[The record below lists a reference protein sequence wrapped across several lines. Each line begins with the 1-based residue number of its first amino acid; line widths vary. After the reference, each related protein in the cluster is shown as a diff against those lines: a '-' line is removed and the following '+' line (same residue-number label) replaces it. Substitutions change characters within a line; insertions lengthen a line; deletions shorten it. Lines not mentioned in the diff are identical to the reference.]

1 MFYDGID
8 TLAKIKLGLFSTKT
22 DKSDLE
28 KARELVRTG
37 YDFCVRMRDRI
48 HDAFR
53 NFTIA

>member
-22 DKSDLE
+22 DKSDLK
-28 KARELVRTG
+28 KAKKLVQTG
-37 YDFCVRMRDRI
+37 YDFCVTMQNRI